1 MAFEFNWR
9 DPNRP
14 SVNYLPA
21 NGSLK
26 QMYSNEYASYKPLSS
41 MVPDYSPSTAMN
53 GYVDRG
59 AQMQGYHPNTL
70 GGPSGGQ
77 IPPDMTGYGEA
88 LQNASDL
95 ASRQIATQTALAE
108 IDQQIADNNAKI
120 AQLEAQ
126 LLKAKGNSAYAD
138 DLDRRLAANRV
149 KANDYA
155 NAQTHLGR
163 IESRELARLQREQAE
178 KLADKNKATASEK
191 SKAELRGQIE
201 DLDMAIPYYDN
212 KQSKDAAIAKRNR
225 LVDQYNRE
233 YSASLPHYGESSENA
248 LTPDEWEQF
257 KIANTDKNGNWTSDA
272 ARKLYSTRQTL
283 SAAEAQKAKD
293 GANTKTAVE
302 KKEAWDKVEKDY
314 KDAVAGHA
322 NPAKYNGK
330 KVTID
335 VNGKPV
341 EFAVSYDSNNKR
353 WVYEANGH
361 KIYKKAG

>member
-9 DPNRP
+9 NANQRQPLYTEQRVDYGAQPPYVQTAPTTVPVGYRPDPMAGYRP
-14 SVNYLPA
+14 NDAMTEQRGLVSDSMLN
-21 NGSLK
+21 K
-26 QMYSNEYASYKPLSS
+26 WNEPYKPS
-41 MVPDYSPSTAMN
+41 DAYSPDILDSYDAN
-53 GYVDRG
+53 IR
-59 AQMQGYHPNTL
+59 
-70 GGPSGGQ
+70 
-77 IPPDMTGYGEA
+77 
-88 LQNASDL
+88 
-95 ASRQIATQTALAE
+95 QTALAE
-108 IDQQIADNNAKI
+108 IDQQIAANNAKI
-120 AQLEAQ
+120 AQFEAQ
-126 LLKAKGNSAYAD
+126 LLKAKGNSVYAD

-191 SKAELRGQIE
+191 AKAELRGQIE

-233 YSASLPHYGESSENA
+233 YSASLSHYGESSENA

-257 KIANTDKNGNWTSDA
+257 KISNTDKNGNWTSET

-293 GANTKTAVE
+293 GANTKTANE
-302 KKEAWDKVEKDY
+302 KKEDWDKVEKDY

>member
-21 NGSLK
+21 DGSLK

-77 IPPDMTGYGEA
+77 IQPDMAGYGEA

-95 ASRQIATQTALAE
+95 VSNQMALAE
-108 IDQQIADNNAKI
+108 IDQQIAANNAKI

-126 LLKAKGNSAYAD
+126 LKDVKGHSAYAD
-138 DLDRRLAANRV
+138 ELDRQLAANRV

-163 IESRELARLQREQAE
+163 IEAREASRLQREYAERMAE
-178 KLADKNKATASEK
+178 KNKGTAT
-191 SKAELRGQIE
+191 SKAKSELMGQIE
-201 DLDMAIPYYDN
+201 DLDMAIPYYEN
-212 KQSKDAAIAKRNR
+212 KQAKDAAIAKRNR
-225 LVDQYNRE
+225 LVDQFNRE
-233 YSASLPHYGESSENA
+233 HGANIPHYADKNGEDA

-257 KIANTDKNGNWTSDA
+257 KIANTDKNGNWTTDT
-272 ARKLYSTRQTL
+272 ARKLYSSRKTL
-283 SAAEAQKAKD
+283 NASEAGKAKE
-293 GANTKTAVE
+293 GANTKTVDE
-302 KKEAWDKVEKDY
+302 KKEAWDKTERDFKS
-314 KDAVAGHA
+314 AVDKHT

-330 KVTID
+330 TVTLD
-335 VNGKPV
+335 VNGKPT
-341 EFAVSYDSNNKR
+341 EFEVSYDSNNKR
-353 WVYEANGH
+353 WVYKAKGH
-361 KIYKKAG
+361 TIYKAVK

>member
-21 NGSLK
+21 DGSLK

-77 IPPDMTGYGEA
+77 IQPDMAGYGEA

-95 ASRQIATQTALAE
+95 VSNQIALAE
-108 IDQQIADNNAKI
+108 IDQQIQANNVKI

-126 LLKAKGNSAYAD
+126 LKDVKGNSAYAD
-138 DLDRRLAANRV
+138 ELDRQLAANRV

-163 IESRELARLQREQAE
+163 IEYRELARLQREQAE
-178 KLADKNKATASEK
+178 KLADKNKATVSEK
-191 SKAELRGQIE
+191 AKAELRGQIE
-201 DLDMAIPYYDN
+201 DLDVAIPYYDN
-212 KQSKDAAIAKRNR
+212 KASKDAAIAKRNR

-233 YSASLPHYGESSENA
+233 YKASLPHYGESGENA

-257 KIANTDKNGNWTSDA
+257 KITNTDKNGNWSSDV
-272 ARKLYSTRQTL
+272 ARKLYSNRQTL
-283 SAAEAQKAKD
+283 SAAEAQKAKE
-293 GANTKTAVE
+293 GANTKTADE
-302 KKEAWDKVEKDY
+302 KKEAWNKVERDFKS
-314 KDAVAGHA
+314 AVDKHT

-330 KVTID
+330 TVTLD
-335 VNGKPV
+335 VNGKPT
-341 EFAVSYDSNNKR
+341 EFEVSYDSNNKR
-353 WVYEANGH
+353 WVYKAKGH
-361 KIYKKAG
+361 TIYKAVK

>member
-14 SVNYLPA
+14 NVNYLPA
-21 NGSLK
+21 DGSLK
-26 QMYSNEYASYKPLSS
+26 QMYANEYASYKPLSS

-77 IPPDMTGYGEA
+77 IQPDMTGYGEA

-95 ASRQIATQTALAE
+95 ASNQIAIQE
-108 IDQQIADNNAKI
+108 IDQQIAANNAKI

-149 KANDYA
+149 KANDYG

-178 KLADKNKATASEK
+178 RLADKNKATASEK
-191 SKAELRGQIE
+191 AKAELRGQIE
-201 DLDMAIPYYDN
+201 DLDVAIPYYDN
-212 KQSKDAAIAKRNR
+212 KASKDAAIAKRNR

-233 YSASLPHYGESSENA
+233 YNASIPHYGENVVDA
-248 LTPDEWEQF
+248 LTPDEWEQL
-257 KIANTDKNGNWTSDA
+257 KIKNTDKNGNWTSEI
-272 ARKLYSTRQTL
+272 ARKLYSTRPTL
-283 SAAEAQKAKD
+283 TAAEAQKAKD
-293 GANTKTAVE
+293 GANTKTADE
-302 KKEAWDKVEKDY
+302 KKAAWDKVEKDY
-314 KDAVAGHA
+314 TDAVSGR
-322 NPAKYNGK
+322 NPASDSSKK

-341 EFAVSYDSNNKR
+341 EFEVSYDSDNKR
-353 WVYEANGH
+353 YVYKANGH
-361 KIYKKAG
+361 TIYKKAGK

>member
-9 DPNRP
+9 NANQRQPLYTEQRVDYGAQPPYVQTAPTTVPVGYRPDPMAGYRP
-14 SVNYLPA
+14 NDAMTAQRGLVSDSMLN
-21 NGSLK
+21 K
-26 QMYSNEYASYKPLSS
+26 WNEPYKPS
-41 MVPDYSPSTAMN
+41 DAYSPDILDSYDAN
-53 GYVDRG
+53 IR
-59 AQMQGYHPNTL
+59 
-70 GGPSGGQ
+70 
-77 IPPDMTGYGEA
+77 
-88 LQNASDL
+88 
-95 ASRQIATQTALAE
+95 QTALAE
-108 IDQQIADNNAKI
+108 IDQQIAANNAKI

-191 SKAELRGQIE
+191 AKADLRGQIE
-201 DLDMAIPYYDN
+201 DLDVAIPYYDN
-212 KQSKDAAIAKRNR
+212 KASKDAAIAKRNR

-233 YSASLPHYGESSENA
+233 YGASLPHYGESGTKA
-248 LTPDEWEQF
+248 FTPDEWEQF
-257 KIANTDKNGNWTSDA
+257 KIKFTDNNGNWTSES
-272 ARKLYSTRQTL
+272 ARELYSTRQTL

-293 GANTKTAVE
+293 GANTKTTDE
-302 KKEAWDKVEKDY
+302 KKAAWDKVEKDY
-314 KDAVAGHA
+314 KTAVDGHS

>member
-21 NGSLK
+21 DGSLK

-77 IPPDMTGYGEA
+77 IQPDMTGYGEA

-95 ASRQIATQTALAE
+95 ASNQIAIQE
-108 IDQQIADNNAKI
+108 IDQQIAANNAKI

-149 KANDYA
+149 QANDYA

-178 KLADKNKATASEK
+178 KLADKNRATATI
-191 SKAELRGQIE
+191 KAKEDLMGQIE
-201 DLDMAIPYYDN
+201 ELDMAIPYYDN

-225 LVDQYNRE
+225 LANQLNRE
-233 YSASLPHYGESSENA
+233 YGTSIPNYGATGYGYDA

-257 KIANTDKNGNWTSDA
+257 KIANTDKNGNWTSEA

-283 SAAEAQKAKD
+283 NATEAQKAKE
-293 GANTKTAVE
+293 GANTKTTDE
-302 KKEAWDKVEKDY
+302 KKAAWDKVEKDY
-314 KDAVAGHA
+314 KAAVSGHS

-341 EFAVSYDSNNKR
+341 DFDVSYDSNNKR
-353 WVYEANGH
+353 WVYKANGH
-361 KIYKKAG
+361 TIYKKAD